1 MKDMAQFL
9 RFILGGGWWT
19 IWYGFFYLIVIFGNF
34 VWFGE
39 IYEWV
44 KKGETGPGGGAIFM
58 GLLSL
63 GGIPVLLFSTLHLF
77 LAFWRAADSKASLF
91 VFGLVLIAA
100 LLFWM
105 IAATARIAEAA
116 YSGFITYYC
125 CLMVFIFINLALLW
139 VTRHESSL
147 RTIIPFV
154 SW

>member
-1 MKDMAQFL
+1 M
-9 RFILGGGWWT
+9 G
-19 IWYGFFYLIVIFGNF
+19 
-34 VWFGE
+34 
-39 IYEWV
+39 

-116 YSGFITYYC
+116 YSGVYHLLLLPDGIYIYQSGF
-125 CLMVFIFINLALLW
+125 ALGY
-139 VTRHESSL
+139 
-147 RTIIPFV
+147 PA
-154 SW
+154 